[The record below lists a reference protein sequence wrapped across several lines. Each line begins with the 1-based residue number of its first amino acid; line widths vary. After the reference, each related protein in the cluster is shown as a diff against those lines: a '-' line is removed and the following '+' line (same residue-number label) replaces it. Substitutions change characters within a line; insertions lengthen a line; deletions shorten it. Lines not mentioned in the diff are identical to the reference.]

1 MHYSLLY
8 ISRVV
13 NADNTDELNAIR
25 EQAIELNQANGLTG
39 LLLYSHEYFCQ
50 ILQGQKAAVE
60 ETMQRIAQDT
70 RHVEPIV
77 LLRTDLAEALFPN
90 WSMATSH
97 VEGTAMAS
105 QIARAYHDRLADLS
119 VVDGIIAL
127 MQQFQQ
133 SNQYK
138 TPIVYSRTGLD
149 QQLATL
155 ATSNFSDKPI
165 EQVLQMG
172 CSIFN
177 GCALVLLLQESS
189 GREHCLKSSAGIGP
203 VEAIALIE
211 YLTLDQSVDRS
222 DRAEYE
228 DEGTKRNFCNVE
240 LPGSSVYRLA
250 AGCEICTTIAPIP
263 ALAGSVQS
271 DSAGRSTVI
280 GSLWVLSDSV
290 ITKALVPDIN
300 TELFRLAVCL
310 ENLLETK
317 LQSHANELLRQMSRR
332 QQLSLAAGN
341 RRQEMVMNVASSA
354 IVALDR
360 DCRVL
365 MINDAARDLFGFAR
379 TARALPFHW
388 PDSIVFL
395 DPWSL
400 EPLPAADCPMH
411 LAASNEQMSAD
422 HISEAQDNETF
433 SSQAPGTGTHDA
445 DALRS
450 DANVNIVALQINQT
464 EPPRYLRVAS
474 STINESES
482 AISSVVV
489 FDDVTELQLN
499 RERIR
504 RSDRLEALGHLTGG
518 IAHDFNNLLS
528 TIQNSVELATL
539 EPDDVVRQS
548 FLDVALDSVQ
558 RGANLTDKLVAFAV
572 ARPSSERAHQ
582 LKEILQ
588 SVAELVTASIEQ
600 DINFVIEDVAESLA
614 VHCDGGQLENALL
627 NVIINSRD
635 AIIESGIGD
644 TVSVV
649 VRSTESDRD
658 TRVRFL
664 TTSPAVQS
672 EAGQKILITVTD
684 NGPGMSSEVIRR
696 ATDPFFTT
704 RSSGTGSGLGLS
716 MVYRFVEQSDGEL
729 LIENLS
735 DNEPG
740 STGVRVSL
748 LLTQTNITSVV
759 PEIIP
764 AIETQP
770 HPPRSQATVL
780 LVEDEPSLAAML
792 RQSLSRFGM
801 DTLVAHSADTAL
813 QELRS
818 NNKIDLLLTD
828 IVMPGSEL
836 DGYSLA
842 EEAIRLKP
850 ELKVVYISGY
860 PQRSGENPA
869 VTHGPLIKKPV
880 AMKQLISVIQTEL
893 NRQPSTELV

>member
-138 TPIVYSRTGLD
+138 TPIVYSRTGID

-422 HISEAQDNETF
+422 HISC
-433 SSQAPGTGTHDA
+433 
-445 DALRS
+445 
-450 DANVNIVALQINQT
+450 
-464 EPPRYLRVAS
+464 
-474 STINESES
+474 
-482 AISSVVV
+482 
-489 FDDVTELQLN
+489 
-499 RERIR
+499 
-504 RSDRLEALGHLTGG
+504 
-518 IAHDFNNLLS
+518 LLY
-528 TIQNSVELATL
+528 
-539 EPDDVVRQS
+539 
-548 FLDVALDSVQ
+548 
-558 RGANLTDKLVAFAV
+558 
-572 ARPSSERAHQ
+572 
-582 LKEILQ
+582 
-588 SVAELVTASIEQ
+588 
-600 DINFVIEDVAESLA
+600 
-614 VHCDGGQLENALL
+614 
-627 NVIINSRD
+627 
-635 AIIESGIGD
+635 
-644 TVSVV
+644 
-649 VRSTESDRD
+649 
-658 TRVRFL
+658 
-664 TTSPAVQS
+664 TSPS
-672 EAGQKILITVTD
+672 
-684 NGPGMSSEVIRR
+684 
-696 ATDPFFTT
+696 
-704 RSSGTGSGLGLS
+704 
-716 MVYRFVEQSDGEL
+716 
-729 LIENLS
+729 
-735 DNEPG
+735 
-740 STGVRVSL
+740 
-748 LLTQTNITSVV
+748 
-759 PEIIP
+759 
-764 AIETQP
+764 
-770 HPPRSQATVL
+770 PR
-780 LVEDEPSLAAML
+780 D
-792 RQSLSRFGM
+792 
-801 DTLVAHSADTAL
+801 
-813 QELRS
+813 
-818 NNKIDLLLTD
+818 
-828 IVMPGSEL
+828 
-836 DGYSLA
+836 
-842 EEAIRLKP
+842 
-850 ELKVVYISGY
+850 
-860 PQRSGENPA
+860 
-869 VTHGPLIKKPV
+869 
-880 AMKQLISVIQTEL
+880 
-893 NRQPSTELV
+893 